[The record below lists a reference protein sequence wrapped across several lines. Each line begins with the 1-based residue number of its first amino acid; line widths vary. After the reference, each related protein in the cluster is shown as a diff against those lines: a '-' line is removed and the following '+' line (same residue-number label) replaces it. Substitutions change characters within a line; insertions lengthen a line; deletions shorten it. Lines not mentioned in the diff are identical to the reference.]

1 MRINQVTPLES
12 LPERRQF
19 GRINIAEPRICHIH
33 LPQSQE
39 LWTDQGILVNISL
52 GGIYFLCDKQPPLE
66 KDDIRFL
73 TLHTPYSDPETHHLG
88 FHVLVVRTE
97 QRQFDPHQFAV
108 ALRILSDPICYSLR
122 ETNKRD
128 ITLLDKPRIMYQ
140 YYDLNKRA
148 YKIISNSPEI
158 RTDKI
163 NNIKAYIEKGS
174 YKVTPE
180 KVTQSLINN
189 LFLEKILLQK
199 I

>member
-1 MRINQVTPLES
+1 MRIKQVNPLDS

-19 GRINIAEPRICHIH
+19 GRINIAEPRICHVH

-39 LWTDQGILVNISL
+39 LWADQGILVNISL
-52 GGIYFLCDKQPPLE
+52 GGIYLLCDRQPPLE

-73 TLHTPYSDPETHHLG
+73 TLDTPYSDPETHHLG

-97 QRQFDPHQFAV
+97 QRQLDPHQFAV
-108 ALRILSDPICYSLR
+108 ALRILSDPIYYPLQG
-122 ETNKRD
+122 TNQRD
-128 ITLLDKPRIMYQ
+128 FTSSDKARIMYQ
-140 YYDLNKRA
+140 YYNLNKRA
-148 YKIISNSPEI
+148 YKIISNTSEI

-174 YKVTPE
+174 YQVTPE
-180 KVTQSLINN
+180 EITRCLINN
-189 LFLEKILLQK
+189 LFLENILLQK

>member
-1 MRINQVTPLES
+1 MRIKQVNPLDS
-12 LPERRQF
+12 LPERRRF
-19 GRINIAEPRICHIH
+19 GRIHIAEPRVCHVH

-39 LWTDQGILVNISL
+39 LWTDQGILMNISL

-97 QRQFDPHQFAV
+97 QRHLEPHQFAV
-108 ALRILSDPICYSLR
+108 ALRIISDPIFCSLR
-122 ETNKRD
+122 ETNKREF
-128 ITLLDKPRIMYQ
+128 TASDKPRIMYQ
-140 YYDLNKRA
+140 YYDLNKKA
-148 YKIISNSPEI
+148 YKIISNTSEI

-163 NNIKAYIEKGS
+163 NDIKAYIERGS
-174 YKVTPE
+174 YKVTTE
-180 KVTQSLINN
+180 KVTQRLINN